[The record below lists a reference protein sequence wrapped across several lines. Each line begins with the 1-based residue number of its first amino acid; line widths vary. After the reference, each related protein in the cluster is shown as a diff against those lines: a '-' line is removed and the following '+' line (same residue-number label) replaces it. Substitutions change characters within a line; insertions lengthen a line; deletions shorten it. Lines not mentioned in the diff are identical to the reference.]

1 MTQPPHDE
9 ATAADPGELREQVE
23 RTRAELGETVEALA
37 SKTDVKAR
45 ARQKGAEVKEQAAVK
60 GGQLKEQA
68 VVKAGELKV
77 KAVDVAHRAQ
87 ERLPGPVRDR
97 TAQGARPARDK
108 RAALVAVAGAAVV
121 VWMVCRRVK
130 G

>member
-9 ATAADPGELREQVE
+9 PTAANPAELREQVE

-37 SKTDVKAR
+37 AKTDVKAR
-45 ARQKGAEVKEQAAVK
+45 ARQKGAEVKEQVAVK

-68 VVKAGELKV
+68 TLRAGDLT
-77 KAVDVAHRAQ
+77 ARAADVAHQAQ
-87 ERLPGPVRDR
+87 GLLPEPVRDR
-97 TAQGARPARDK
+97 TAQGARLAQDNHK
-108 RAALVAVAGAAVV
+108 VLLAVAGAAVV
-121 VWMVCRRVK
+121 VWVACRRMK